1 MKFCLVSEQSVPEET
16 VRLLREACAV
26 RNIPFE
32 LVTGKT
38 FEFHPE
44 QRLQAGDMLYRAAVS
59 LAATRA
65 EQYLFAPGVAT
76 FYAREDL
83 MYFAVNSQTL
93 LVQAAGVATPAT
105 VYLASAESAML
116 RRQVERLGGFPVVV
130 KVLGRS
136 SGVGVMLAESML
148 SLKPMVDFVL
158 AQGHNPLLC
167 QFIADAIHWRV
178 IVLGERA
185 IATYRNKRVPDDFR
199 STGTSSREDFD
210 AVPPA
215 AVLEA
220 AVCATRAS
228 GLEFAGV
235 DVLEDPAGNAWF
247 LEANFP
253 TYYPQAQLYG
263 GVDIAGQMVDY
274 LAARAGALAM
284 KNAFTASSP
293 EASSVQPE
301 NAAR

>member
-16 VRLLREACAV
+16 VRLLREACA
-26 RNIPFE
+26 RRSIPFE

-38 FEFHPE
+38 FEFKPD
-44 QRLQAGDMLYRAAVS
+44 QRLRAGDMLYRAAVS
-59 LAATRA
+59 MAATRA
-65 EQYLFAPGVAT
+65 EQFLAAPGVAT

-83 MYFAVNSQTL
+83 LYFAVNSQTL
-93 LVQAAGVATPAT
+93 LVQSAGVATPAT
-105 VYLASAESAML
+105 VYLASADSSML

-167 QFIADAIHWRV
+167 QFIADALHWRV
-178 IVLGERA
+178 IVLGDRA
-185 IATYRNKRVPDDFR
+185 IASYRNKRVPDDFR
-199 STGTSSREDFD
+199 STGSSSREDFD
-210 AVPPA
+210 AVPPSAVVDA
-215 AVLEA
+215 AIR
-220 AVCATRAS
+220 ATRAS

-274 LAARAGALAM
+274 LAAKAGALAM
-284 KNAFTASSP
+284 KKAFEPSSP